1 MTQHQTHIAKE
12 YETIYILRPDVDADA
27 ADKVQGRVAEVITR
41 EQGTLVKVEAWGRRK
56 LAYPVKK
63 QKKGVYVYVKYVG
76 KGGLVSELERN
87 LKLAD
92 AVMKF
97 QTGLVR
103 DEVLIADVA
112 VDPERRALAGDQL
125 HIDLDM
131 TEANL
136 PAGTRLAIGT
146 AVIEIT
152 DQPHTGCVKFTERFG
167 LEAHRWLNSPAG
179 QELKLRGLN
188 ARVVVAGIVRTGD
201 TVSKIV

>member
-1 MTQHQTHIAKE
+1 MS
-12 YETIYILRPDVDADA
+12 
-27 ADKVQGRVAEVITR
+27 AESFTDSPSAPR
-41 EQGTLVKVEAWGRRK
+41 HLSGD
-56 LAYPVKK
+56 
-63 QKKGVYVYVKYVG
+63 
-76 KGGLVSELERN
+76 ELEAG
-87 LKLAD
+87 L
-92 AVMKF
+92 
-97 QTGLVR
+97 QLVR
-103 DEVLIADVA
+103 SSPADHGRLELIVRRPALGEREVLAEGELRLTDGLAGDSWNQRVSKRTADGSPHPDMQLNVINSRVSALVA